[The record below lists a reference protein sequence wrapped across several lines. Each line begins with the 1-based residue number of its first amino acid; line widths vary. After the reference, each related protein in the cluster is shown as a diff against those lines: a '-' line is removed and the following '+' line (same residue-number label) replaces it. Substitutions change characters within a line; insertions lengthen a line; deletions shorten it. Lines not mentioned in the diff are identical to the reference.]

1 MTLQAL
7 RPAVL
12 EGHFRTILG
21 LNFWP
26 LKCTMKT
33 SNRHDPD
40 EGAPVRGPGQSP
52 ITRRSPAT
60 LLTPAFKALY
70 KDRTETLFH
79 FFIFQ
84 LFFF

>member
-7 RPAVL
+7 RPGVL

-21 LNFWP
+21 LNSWP

-33 SNRHDPD
+33 SNTHDLG
-40 EGAPVRGPGQSP
+40 EGAPVWGAGQSP

-60 LLTPAFKALY
+60 LLTPGFKALY
-70 KDRTETLFH
+70 KGRTETLFY

-84 LFFF
+84 LFF